1 MKVLFVN
8 PSCQDPRVTDPD
20 ALQVP
25 IGLYYLAAGLL
36 DRSRISGILNLAPS
50 GPANPSAKGSTE
62 KALALFTQAATQEQP
77 DIIGFSVTS
86 PTRLNAM
93 ACADKARQILPDALI
108 VFGGPGATFMADF
121 LFDACPA
128 LDVIVKG
135 EGEISTTKLVNAADK
150 IKNRFGAIHQGQVL
164 RAELVQDLCQIPGIV
179 FRRGQGVED
188 TGPGE
193 LIQDLDTLPHPSR
206 YFTYQHLAM
215 SRGCPGRCTFCGS
228 PKFWG
233 TSLVRRHSPQ
243 WLFEEIKA
251 LSRKGVTHFFISD
264 DTFTMDS
271 DAVKA
276 LCEKIIRADLGISWN
291 AISRVDYIDETVL
304 GLMRRA
310 GCIQISFG
318 IESGAEPIKK
328 ILGKPIDNDICVAAF
343 DKVRAAGILPRAY
356 FIYGS
361 PGETDATIQQSIDLM
376 IRLGPLSTVFYMLV
390 TFPGTALY
398 NRAVQKG
405 WTNDGVWHNAI
416 EDLPWWDLDPNMDFP
431 RVKVWGDRLRQAF
444 FDHLGEF
451 VNRIALDQD
460 KDNASAP
467 LHADFLSRLAMTFS
481 HGEYARDNRVR
492 NAEQIA
498 VSLFEKALQFHPC
511 PRAFQGLSM
520 IYQKKKKFAEAMAFL
535 DKGLAHFPN
544 DKDLCVCMGVCL
556 MNTGNFHGAL
566 TYFTPFAHDPALGQ
580 YISICKQNVTT

>member
-8 PSCQDPRVTDPD
+8 PSCLDPRVTDPD

-25 IGLYYLAAGLL
+25 IGLYYLASGLL
-36 DRSRISGILNLAPS
+36 DQGWISGILNLAPA
-50 GPANPSAKGSTE
+50 GPANPSAKGSANNT
-62 KALALFTQAATQEQP
+62 LDLFSQAVVREQP

-86 PTRLNAM
+86 PTRINAM
-93 ACADKARQILPDALI
+93 ACADKARQLLPDSLI

-135 EGEISTTKLVNAADK
+135 EGEISTAKLVNAAK
-150 IKNRFGAIHQGQVL
+150 QIKNRFGAIHPAQVI
-164 RAELVQDLCQIPGIV
+164 RAALVHELGRIPGIV
-179 FRRGQGVED
+179 FRKGPSIHD
-188 TGPGE
+188 TGQSE
-193 LIQDLDTLPHPSR
+193 LVKDLDTLPHPSR
-206 YFTYQHLAM
+206 YFTYQHLSM

-251 LSRKGVTHFFISD
+251 LAQKGVTHFFISD
-264 DTFTMDS
+264 DTFTMDG
-271 DAVKA
+271 DAVRA
-276 LCEKIIRADLGISWN
+276 LCEKIIRADLGITWN
-291 AISRVDYIDETVL
+291 AISRVDYIDESIL
-304 GLMRRA
+304 GSMRRA

-328 ILGKPIDNDICVAAF
+328 ILGKPIDNDTCVAAF

-361 PGETDATIQQSIDLM
+361 PGETDATIQESIDLM

-398 NRAVQKG
+398 NRALQKG
-405 WTNDGVWHNAI
+405 WTHEGVWHKAI
-416 EDLPWWDLDPNMDFP
+416 EDLPWWELDPDMDFS
-431 RVKVWGDRLRQAF
+431 RVKGWGDRLRQAF
-444 FDHLGEF
+444 FDNIEDF
-451 VNRIALDQD
+451 INRIALHPD
-460 KDNASAP
+460 KGLAP

-481 HGEYARDNRVR
+481 HGEYARDKRVR
-492 NAEQIA
+492 NAGQMA
-498 VSLFEKALQFHPC
+498 VNLFEKALQFYPC
-511 PRAFQGLSM
+511 PRAFQGLAM
-520 IYQKKKKFAEAMAFL
+520 ICQKQKNFSGAMAFL
-535 DKGLAHFPN
+535 DKGLSQFPDN
-544 DKDLCVCMGVCL
+544 KDLCVCMGVCL
-556 MNTGNFHGAL
+556 MNTGDFHGAL

-580 YISICKQNVTT
+580 YINICKQKTTR

>member
-8 PSCQDPRVTDPD
+8 PSCLDPRVTDPD

-25 IGLYYLAAGLL
+25 IGLYYLASGLL
-36 DRSRISGILNLAPS
+36 DQGWVSGILNLAPA
-50 GPANPSAKGSTE
+50 GPANPSAKGSA
-62 KALALFTQAATQEQP
+62 KHALDLFTQAIMQEQP

-86 PTRLNAM
+86 PTRINAM
-93 ACADKARQILPDALI
+93 ACAEKARQILPDSLI

-121 LFDACPA
+121 LFGACPA

-135 EGEISTTKLVNAADK
+135 EGEISTTKLVNAAK
-150 IKNRFGAIHQGQVL
+150 KVKANFGTIHQAQII
-164 RAELVQDLCQIPGIV
+164 RAELAQDLGRIPGIV
-179 FRRGQGVED
+179 FRNGPTLQD
-188 TGPGE
+188 TGPSE
-193 LIQDLDTLPHPSR
+193 LVKDLDTLPHPSR

-215 SRGCPGRCTFCGS
+215 SRGCPGKCTFCGS

-251 LSRKGVTHFFISD
+251 LAQKGVTHFFISD
-264 DTFTMDS
+264 DTFTMDC
-271 DAVKA
+271 DAVRA
-276 LCEKIIRADLGISWN
+276 LCEKIIQADLGITWN
-291 AISRVDYIDETVL
+291 AISRVDYINESILVP
-304 GLMRRA
+304 MRRA

-318 IESGAEPIKK
+318 VESGAGSIKK
-328 ILGKPIDNDICVAAF
+328 ILGKPIDNATCVAAF
-343 DKVRAAGILPRAY
+343 EKVRAAGILPRAY

-361 PGETDATIQQSIDLM
+361 PGETDATIQDSIDLM

-405 WTNDGVWHNAI
+405 WTHDGVWQKNI
-416 EDLPWWDLDPNMDFP
+416 EDLPWWEIDPNMDFS
-431 RVKVWGDRLRQAF
+431 RVKGWGDRLRQAF
-444 FDHLGEF
+444 FDHLEDF
-451 VNRIALDQD
+451 VNRIALHPD
-460 KDNASAP
+460 KAVAS

-481 HGEYARDNRVR
+481 HGEYARDSRVT

-498 VSLFEKALQFHPC
+498 MNLFEKALQFYPC
-511 PRAFQGLSM
+511 PRAFQGLAM
-520 IYQKKKKFAEAMAFL
+520 ILQKQKKFSKAMAFL
-535 DKGLAHFPN
+535 NKGLSHFPK

-556 MNTGNFHGAL
+556 MNTGDFHKAL
-566 TYFTPFAHDPALGQ
+566 KYFTPFADDPALGQ
-580 YISICKQNVTT
+580 YISICKQKTTL

>member
-8 PSCQDPRVTDPD
+8 PSCLDPRVTDPD

-25 IGLYYLAAGLL
+25 IGLYYLATGLL
-36 DRSRISGILNLAPS
+36 DQGWISGILNLAPA
-50 GPANPSAKGSTE
+50 GPANPSAKGSPK
-62 KALALFTQAATQEQP
+62 KALNLFTQSIMQEKP

-86 PTRLNAM
+86 PTRINAM
-93 ACADKARQILPDALI
+93 ACADKARQILPDSLI

-121 LFDACPA
+121 LFGACPA

-135 EGEISTTKLVNAADK
+135 EGEFSTGKLVHAAKKAKD
-150 IKNRFGAIHQGQVL
+150 RFATIHQTQAI
-164 RAELVQDLCQIPGIV
+164 RKELAQDLDRIPGIV
-179 FRRGQGVED
+179 FRKGLNIHD
-188 TGPGE
+188 TGQSE
-193 LIQDLDTLPHPSR
+193 LVKDLDTLSHPSR
-206 YFTYQHLAM
+206 YFTYQHLSM

-251 LSRKGVTHFFISD
+251 LVQKGVTHFFISD

-271 DAVKA
+271 HAVRQ
-276 LCEKIIRADLGISWN
+276 LCQKIIKADLGITWN
-291 AISRVDYIDETVL
+291 AISRVDYIDENVL

-328 ILGKPIDNDICVAAF
+328 ILGKPIDNDTCVAAF

-361 PGETDATIQQSIDLM
+361 PGETDATIQESIDLM
-376 IRLGPLSTVFYMLV
+376 GRLGPLSTVFYMLV

-398 NRAVQKG
+398 NRALQKG
-405 WTNDGVWHNAI
+405 WTHDGVWQKNI
-416 EDLPWWDLDPNMDFP
+416 EDLPWWELDPDMDFEQ
-431 RVKVWGDRLRQAF
+431 VKRWGDRLRQAF
-444 FDHLGEF
+444 FSNLEEF
-451 VNRIALDQD
+451 VNRITRHPD
-460 KDNASAP
+460 KTSAP

-498 VSLFEKALQFHPC
+498 ENLFEKALRSYPC
-511 PRAFQGLSM
+511 ARAFQGLAM
-520 IYQKKKKFAEAMAFL
+520 IQQKQKNFPKAMALL
-535 DKGLAHFPN
+535 DKGLSHFPEN
-544 DKDLCVCMGVCL
+544 KDLCVCMGVCL
-556 MNTGNFHGAL
+556 MNTGDFHNAL

-580 YISICKQNVTT
+580 YIKICKQKTRL